1 MTQPSTRPVRFV
13 VFASPKSGTTWIQK
27 LIGAHKDM
35 HCGESRLFGNYFN
48 PANPTGPHITV
59 EQTAMHLSGHLGL
72 DRVDD
77 RVRNG
82 LTFDMIDAIAKRC
95 AHETGASV
103 YGEKFTPYPGTAEHA
118 ADMLAEYN
126 PNVRIVHLVR
136 DGRDVIVSGAAHRL
150 NIARQRWASGKP
162 GAAGDDLEAAQQ
174 LDDRVIPDVWF
185 QHFLDNWI
193 DVNTA
198 MLEAVPMFGPVLRV
212 QYEELLSDPDEQ
224 VLKLLRHIAE
234 GSGVG
239 VTPGQAKACV
249 EAASFRNLTGGREP
263 GEEDR
268 QSFFRKGAA
277 GDWKN
282 WFTID
287 QMHEF
292 DERAGEL
299 LEALGYDR
307 GIAEQA
313 A

>member
-1 MTQPSTRPVRFV
+1 MIQATQRPIRFV
-13 VFASPKSGTTWIQK
+13 IVASPKSGTTWMQK
-27 LIGAHKDM
+27 LIGAHKDL
-35 HCGESRLFGNYFN
+35 HCGESRLFGRYFD
-48 PANPTGPHITV
+48 PTNPTGPHVTV
-59 EQTAMHLSGHLGL
+59 EQTVNHLSRHLGL
-72 DRVDD
+72 DHIDEQVCKE
-77 RVRNG
+77 
-82 LTFDMIDAIAKRC
+82 LTFDIADAIAKRC
-95 AHETGASV
+95 ANSAGATV

-118 ADMLAEYN
+118 ADMLAEYDRGLR
-126 PNVRIVHLVR
+126 VVHLVR

-150 NIARQRWASGKP
+150 NIARQRWASGQ
-162 GAAGDDLEAAQQ
+162 AGSASDDLEAAQQ

-185 QHFLDNWI
+185 QHFLENWI

-198 MLEAVPMFGPVLRV
+198 MLEAVPMFESVLRL
-212 QYEELLSDPDEQ
+212 QYEELLGDTESQ
-224 VLKLLRHIAE
+224 ATKLLRHIAD

-249 EAASFRNLTGGREP
+249 EAASFRNLTGGRDL

-268 QSFFRKGAA
+268 ASFFRKGAA

>member
-1 MTQPSTRPVRFV
+1 
-13 VFASPKSGTTWIQK
+13 
-27 LIGAHKDM
+27 M
-35 HCGESRLFGNYFN
+35 HCGESRLFGNYFD
-48 PANPTGPHITV
+48 PSNPTGPHITV
-59 EQTAMHLSGHLGL
+59 EQTAMHMVQHLGL

-77 RVRNG
+77 RLHHD
-82 LTFDMIDAIAKRC
+82 LTFDMIDAIASRC
-95 AHETGASV
+95 AIETGASV

-118 ADMLAEYN
+118 VDMLAKYDN
-126 PNVRIVHLVR
+126 SVRVVHLVR

-162 GAAGDDLEAAQQ
+162 GTASDDLEAAQQ
-174 LDDRVIPDVWF
+174 LDDRVVPDVWF
-185 QHFLDNWI
+185 QHFLENWI
-193 DVNTA
+193 DANTA
-198 MLEAVPMFGPVLRV
+198 MLEAVPMFGSVLRV
-212 QYEELLSDPDEQ
+212 QYEDLLSDPDEHA
-224 VLKLLRHIAE
+224 LHLLRHIAE
-234 GSGVG
+234 GAGVG

-263 GEEDR
+263 GEENR
-268 QSFFRKGAA
+268 QSFFRKGTA
-277 GDWKN
+277 GDWEN

>member
-1 MTQPSTRPVRFV
+1 MTHQQDRPIRFV
-13 VFASPKSGTTWIQK
+13 IVASPKSGTTWMQK
-27 LIGAHKDM
+27 LIGAHRDM
-35 HCGESRLFGNYFN
+35 HCGESRLFGRYFD
-48 PANPTGPHITV
+48 PSNPTGPHITI
-59 EQTAMHLSGHLGL
+59 EQTARHLSRHLGL
-72 DRVDD
+72 GHADD
-77 RVRNG
+77 G
-82 LTFDMIDAIAKRC
+82 FCKQLTFDLADAVAVRC
-95 AHETGASV
+95 ASHAGVSL

-118 ADMLAEYN
+118 ADMLAEYD
-126 PNVRIVHLVR
+126 PGIRLVHLVR

-162 GAAGDDLEAAQQ
+162 GAGADDLEAAQQ
-174 LDDRVIPDVWF
+174 LEDKVIPDVWF
-185 QHFLDNWI
+185 QHFLENWI

-198 MLEAVPMFGPVLRV
+198 MLEAVPMFRSVLRL
-212 QYEELLSDPDEQ
+212 QYEELLTDTEAQ
-224 VLKLLRHIAE
+224 ATKLLRHIAE
-234 GSGVG
+234 GSGVS

-268 QSFFRKGAA
+268 ESFFRKGAA
-277 GDWKN
+277 GDWKE